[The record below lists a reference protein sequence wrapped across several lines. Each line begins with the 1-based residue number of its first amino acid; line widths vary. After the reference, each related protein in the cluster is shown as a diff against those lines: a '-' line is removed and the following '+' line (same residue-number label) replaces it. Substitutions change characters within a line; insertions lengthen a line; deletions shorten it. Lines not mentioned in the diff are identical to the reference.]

1 MLIEDVLEKGL
12 RVVFCGTALG
22 RTSNKRKAY
31 YAHGG
36 NKFWPT
42 LHEIGLTDRLL
53 KPDEYKHVLGYR
65 IGLTD
70 LCKSEFGNDDELSH
84 NALDSLALRGK
95 IEQYRP
101 SILAFTSQTAGK
113 AFCGRYATFGW
124 QESSIEGTRI
134 YILPSTSVRARRTW
148 ALKKEHW
155 SILAETVRALPTC
168 EVNAGA

>member
-1 MLIEDVLEKGL
+1 MLIEDVLELRL

-42 LHEIGLTDRLL
+42 LRDVGLTDRQLG
-53 KPDEYKHVLGYR
+53 PEEYKDLLRYR

-70 LCKSEFGNDDELSH
+70 LCKSEYGNDDELSR
-84 NALDSLALRGK
+84 NALDSAALRAK
-95 IEQYRP
+95 IEMYKP
-101 SILAFTSQTAGK
+101 SILAFTSQTAGR
-113 AFCGRYATFGW
+113 AFCGRYAKFGW
-124 QESSIEGTRI
+124 QEGSIGATRI

-148 ALKKEHW
+148 EATKQHW
-155 SILAETVRALPTC
+155 TTVAEVAREFPT
-168 EVNAGA
+168 

>member
-1 MLIEDVLEKGL
+1 MLIEDVLETGL

-42 LHEIGLTDRLL
+42 LGDVGLTDRQLG
-53 KPDEYKHVLGYR
+53 PEEYKDLLRYR

-70 LCKSEFGNDDELSH
+70 LCKSEYGNDDELSR
-84 NALDSLALRGK
+84 NALDSTALRAK
-95 IEQYRP
+95 IERYKP
-101 SILAFTSQTAGK
+101 SILAFTSQTAGR
-113 AFCGRYATFGW
+113 AFCGKDAKFGW
-124 QESSIEGTRI
+124 QESSIVSTRI

-148 ALKKEHW
+148 DATKKHW
-155 SILAETVRALPTC
+155 TALAEVAKALPT
-168 EVNAGA
+168 